1 MTNSTKMKT
10 VQLGLAYFTG
20 QTFTQWN
27 LLMAAVLSAI
37 IPVIILFLLLQR
49 YFIEGITMSGIKG

>member
-1 MTNSTKMKT
+1 MKT

-37 IPVIILFLLLQR
+37 IPVILLFLLLQR